1 MDEMI
6 LDAILGAGGV
16 SETWELAV
24 IFGSRQVDS
33 SLKNLIAS
41 GLAEFSPCGRVYA
54 VVPGNSGSDFDDVT
68 EFSSVFNAVFTKAES
83 PSRAA

>member
-1 MDEMI
+1 MDEII

>member
-1 MDEMI
+1 MDEII

-24 IFGSRQVDS
+24 IFGSRQVES
-33 SLKNLIAS
+33 SLKNLIAI

-54 VVPGNSGSDFDDVT
+54 VVPGNSGSDFDDVD
-68 EFSSVFNAVFTKAES
+68 EFSAVFDSAFTKQES